1 MFQDLGLKKKLFN
14 NLKINR
20 DIRIDIKLLSS
31 SVLVLFVLF
40 DIRKRWVQEYEICR
54 MSVNLLKSQQI
65 VQFLIYF
72 GKLYP
77 VLQFQKK
84 KE

>member
-20 DIRIDIKLLSS
+20 DIRIDIKLLSR

-65 VQFLIYF
+65 VQLLIYF
-72 GKLYP
+72 GEPCGP
-77 VLQFQKK
+77 VPKK